1 MLSLRFQET
10 STQHF
15 KPKSEFKL
23 QEMLTYHSSIIEAI
37 RIKWKEKDIHFP
49 RTSLS
54 KKQKKKKKKK
64 KWVLNIEI
72 IGWWYDGLTGK
83 EQKSI
88 KL

>member
-1 MLSLRFQET
+1 
-10 STQHF
+10 
-15 KPKSEFKL
+15 
-23 QEMLTYHSSIIEAI
+23 MLTYHSSIIEAI

-49 RTSLS
+49 HTSLS
-54 KKQKKKKKKK
+54 KKQKKEKEEKG
-64 KWVLNIEI
+64 VLNIEI